1 MLSPGGSCSPLS
13 LWGLVLKVRVQ
24 RTSTAT
30 VAWRG
35 AAGRAPGSSRT
46 TCSQRGSALGHQVA
60 GKRRVYIRWLGK
72 DGMDGTAHALN
83 DHQVGTTLPH
93 QHGQPLVQAALG
105 RKEAVREV
113 QAGASSPALSHT
125 PPPAKGSDPELTNFV
140 GPESSLLPRQ
150 PARQPP
156 LTKMDNHW
164 RAPEGNFVPVF

>member
-72 DGMDGTAHALN
+72 DGCIGEEERRAEQTEREGVGGTS
-83 DHQVGTTLPH
+83 
-93 QHGQPLVQAALG
+93 LG
-105 RKEAVREV
+105 RGTDLRSA
-113 QAGASSPALSHT
+113 A
-125 PPPAKGSDPELTNFV
+125 
-140 GPESSLLPRQ
+140 
-150 PARQPP
+150 
-156 LTKMDNHW
+156 
-164 RAPEGNFVPVF
+164 AP